1 MSAAGAKQLQAWIE
15 LGKFEAGFLKHFKIT
30 EEVAAKP
37 EPLAAETSDLSHEG
51 GEAAPPTLVP
61 STLLQGKK
69 REVKAQ
75 LKGHKCGKGV
85 PSGGCSESKSYAH
98 GLDDWQVTI
107 QKSLLG
113 A

>member
-1 MSAAGAKQLQAWIE
+1 MSAAGAKQLQAWIDC
-15 LGKFEAGFLKHFKIT
+15 GKLEAGFLERFKIA

-37 EPLAAETSDLSHEG
+37 EPLSAEAEDPSHKG
-51 GEAAPPTLVP
+51 GEVAPPTLVP
-61 STLLQGKK
+61 STLRQGKK

-75 LKGHKCGKGV
+75 LKGHKCGKEV

-107 QKSLLG
+107 QKSLPG